1 MTSYYPAL
9 TKNYIIIVQDLRRLD
24 DTSKPVTGY
33 DGEDYCTRYI
43 SIGLSIRF

>member
-9 TKNYIIIVQDLRRLD
+9 AKNYTIIVQDLRRLD

-33 DGEDYCTRYI
+33 DVERLLQKIYI
-43 SIGLSIRF
+43 NWSLN